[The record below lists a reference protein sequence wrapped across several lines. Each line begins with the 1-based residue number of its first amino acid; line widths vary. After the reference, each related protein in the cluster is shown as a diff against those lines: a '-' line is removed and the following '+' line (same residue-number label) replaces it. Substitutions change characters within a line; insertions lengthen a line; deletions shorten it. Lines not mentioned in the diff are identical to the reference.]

1 MRTIEEIK
9 ELMATDFMNNREVA
23 RKFSFTVG
31 DNFYDHFSKV
41 SIINILFYIFASA
54 TWLLEKLF
62 ETFRTE
68 VNRQIEEI
76 LPHRAKWYRD
86 KVLHF
91 MLDMDLVPDSDVYDT
106 SDMTEEEIEE
116 ARVVKH
122 AVATEMK
129 DMSILL
135 IKVAGETTEQ
145 EELEPEP
152 EEDPDEEENNDSE
165 GDGDEN
171 NAGDTSYVEEEEDD
185 EEDNEEANDTGDTP
199 KRVPLDPETER
210 KLKEYINEVKDAGV
224 HIQLINSEPD
234 LFTCRLDI
242 LYNPILSEHTVKSAC
257 RKAVKNYIENLPFNG
272 EYNNMALL
280 NVLQQVEGVK
290 IAAVK
295 EVWTKTAGTAEYSE
309 VSMKEIPYAG
319 YYKAQRIQIN
329 MTAYE

>member
-23 RKFSFTVG
+23 KKFSFTVG

-62 ETFRTE
+62 ETFQTE

-91 MLDMDLVPDSDVYDT
+91 MLDMDLEPDSDVYDT
-106 SDMTEEEIEE
+106 SDMTDEEIEE

-135 IKVAGETTEQ
+135 IKVAGEAMEQ
-145 EELEPEP
+145 EEPEP
-152 EEDPDEEENNDSE
+152 DPEEEENNNGE
-165 GDGDEN
+165 GDGDEDN
-171 NAGDTSYVEEEEDD
+171 EEDD
-185 EEDNEEANDTGDTP
+185 DTGDTP

-234 LFTCRLDI
+234 LFTCRLEI

-257 RKAVKNYIENLPFNG
+257 RRAVKNYIENLPFNG